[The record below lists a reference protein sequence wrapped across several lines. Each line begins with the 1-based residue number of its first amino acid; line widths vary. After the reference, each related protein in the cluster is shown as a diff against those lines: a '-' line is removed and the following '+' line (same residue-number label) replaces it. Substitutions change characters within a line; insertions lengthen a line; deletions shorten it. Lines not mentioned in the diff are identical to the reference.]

1 MGIEG
6 NFLAA
11 IAEPVFE
18 IYGEFYPELTQKKEM
33 ILSVLAEEEKGS
45 IRLWKKALKNLKRYL
60 KRAIFPAKTLL
71 SFFHLRFPFGDD
83 FRIGKRKKYKC

>member
-1 MGIEG
+1 M
-6 NFLAA
+6 AA

-33 ILSVLAEEEKGS
+33 ILSVLAEEEKRFNKTLEKG
-45 IRLWKKALKNLKRYL
+45 LEEFKALSQ
-60 KRAIFPAKTLL
+60 RAIFPAKTLL